1 MPFSP
6 ASFNALIQTSAFNL
20 WHYRT
25 ADTRAMVSADGY
37 FAPVAASLQP
47 GDLMVLQT
55 VDAMAIV
62 PLRSNDTLGPGVTLD
77 GTVGPVS
84 LLRASAQGFRFGQA
98 ASAVVRTILLAP
110 IAAGILVGG
119 SIPVSA
125 RVAGPIS
132 QVVFSLRQ
140 ADGTLVPP
148 AKVVTVQGGQ
158 AVASLAAPPSGSG
171 YRIRVED
178 AADPA
183 IAALS
188 GSFSV
193 APETGL
199 LLDEVADVLLTESG
213 NRLRR

>member
-25 ADTRAMVSADGY
+25 SDSRAMVSADGY
-37 FAPVAASLQP
+37 FAPVADSLQP

-55 VDAMAIV
+55 SDAMAIV

-125 RVAGPIS
+125 RVAGPIG
-132 QVVFSLRQ
+132 QVVFSVRQ
-140 ADGTLVPP
+140 ADGTLIPP
-148 AKVVTVQGGQ
+148 AQLVTVQNGQ
-158 AVASLAAPPSGSG
+158 AVASLAAPPTGSG

-193 APETGL
+193 APDTGL
-199 LLDEVADVLLTESG
+199 LLDEAADGLLTESG